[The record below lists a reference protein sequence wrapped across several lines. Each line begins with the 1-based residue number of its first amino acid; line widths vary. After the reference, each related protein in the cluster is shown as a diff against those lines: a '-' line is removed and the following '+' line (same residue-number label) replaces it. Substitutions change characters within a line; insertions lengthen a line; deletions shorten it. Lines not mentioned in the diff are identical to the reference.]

1 MLATGTG
8 LSSNNSFYL
17 ASRPFVERHA
27 VVVQALLDEL
37 TRADAYVQSN
47 RKEAAQLIA
56 DFSGLS
62 LATVHLF
69 ISRRPPSPVAPLSP
83 ALVADQQRVADAF
96 EQQGLIPRRIKVAD
110 IVWSPQRARLEAKA
124 A

>member
-1 MLATGTG
+1 M
-8 LSSNNSFYL
+8 
-17 ASRPFVERHA
+17 
-27 VVVQALLDEL
+27 QALLDEL

-69 ISRRPPSPVAPLSP
+69 ISRRPPSPVATLSP

-96 EQQGLIPRRIKVAD
+96 EQLGLIPRRIKVAD
-110 IVWSPQRARLEAKA
+110 IVWSPQRARLEAKVA